1 MLVFR
6 NKAPRLDG
14 SQKMYWSELP
24 NLGFCLKTL
33 GFPADPANFSGF
45 VGMYV
50 HNCTLYIYI
59 YTVHCIHI
67 WSVEKPRKPS
77 QLADV
82 GSFSYTS
89 FSLPDVAV
97 SLTSSF
103 CP

>member
-1 MLVFR
+1 MFR

-24 NLGFCLKTL
+24 NPGFCLKTL

-50 HNCTLYIYI
+50 HNCIYI
-59 YTVHCIHI
+59 YTHI
-67 WSVEKPRKPS
+67 LYTYMVSGKARETVS
-77 QLADV
+77 V

-89 FSLPDVAV
+89 FSLPDVAI
-97 SLTSSF
+97 
-103 CP
+103 P